1 MSLPACHCRHVEL
14 GVSANSGVE
23 MNDVKPTNGEE
34 ATRRGP
40 LAPVDGFLKSP
51 FAGIAPWALLSILS
65 APGRFE
71 VAAGAALG
79 FSVLLL
85 LAGLARGLQGPLL
98 GGFGCPGFATL
109 AT

>member
-1 MSLPACHCRHVEL
+1 MTLSTCRNWN
-14 GVSANSGVE
+14 VSNSGVE
-23 MNDVKPTNGEE
+23 MNDVQATNGQPE
-34 ATRRGP
+34 ATRRSP

-79 FSVLLL
+79 FSVLVMLV
-85 LAGLARGLQGPLL
+85 GLARGIKVHPLEV
-98 GGFGCPGFATL
+98 FGAVVFSTL
-109 AT
+109 AIVGL